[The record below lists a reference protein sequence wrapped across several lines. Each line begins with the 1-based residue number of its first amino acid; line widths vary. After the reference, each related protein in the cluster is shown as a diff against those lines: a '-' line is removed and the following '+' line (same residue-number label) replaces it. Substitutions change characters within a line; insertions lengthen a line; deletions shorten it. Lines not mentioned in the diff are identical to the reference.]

1 MLLLRG
7 WEKPV
12 RLLGAAG
19 DGGTKDGHLWP
30 SHNEAW
36 SEHPGCLGLSEE
48 ASCPEGGSGN
58 ADSSLP
64 LPTRGRAG
72 QLAEYHS
79 PAPALHPACFLPKG
93 TSWEAAAQ
101 IETGGNLT
109 G

>member
-30 SHNEAW
+30 SYNEAW

-48 ASCPEGGSGN
+48 ASVLKVAVAILIHHCPCPPGGG
-58 ADSSLP
+58 
-64 LPTRGRAG
+64 
-72 QLAEYHS
+72 
-79 PAPALHPACFLPKG
+79 
-93 TSWEAAAQ
+93 
-101 IETGGNLT
+101 
-109 G
+109 